1 MEQTLA
7 VAECFQDW
15 NCHHGCGTTG
25 TIGKREYGI
34 SCLPS
39 LLFIQLKRFVVTKNG
54 VVKNQ
59 TVVDLTN
66 GELVLGGMRYVLI
79 GIAHHAGSMSSGH
92 YTATIKVNERWKT
105 CNDSR
110 VMDAGEVQKKSRT
123 AYLLVYKR
131 ISESMVSSDQG
142 CLAPSLLLSIQ
153 CNGINRPKCW
163 GG

>member
-142 CLAPSLLLSIQ
+142 CLAPSL
-153 CNGINRPKCW
+153 P
-163 GG
+163 